1 VRIIVWFQIRFYGTL
16 IENIYQRKERRIR
29 DNHAMPSN
37 RQLEYLIAL
46 ADTHHFRRA
55 AEKIGVSQPTLSAQ
69 LSTLEE
75 NLGAQLVER
84 SRSRV
89 LLTPLGSEV
98 ERIARQVLRDVQEMR
113 DVCTVQSG
121 QFSGTIRLGLPPTIG
136 PYLLP
141 HLVPRVH
148 KAYPDLKLYVRE
160 EVPHGLPTRL
170 QEGHHDVVVMP
181 LPIIGDELKSIPLYR
196 EPLYVAVPADSL
208 LAKSEFL
215 ERRDL
220 KGQAVLMLESGHH
233 LHEQVEAI
241 CEEFGAVP
249 LSNFEGTSLDTLRQM
264 VGMGMGISFLPDLFV
279 KGTLSKDRS
288 IKIIELKGRAI
299 YRTIGMLWRKT
310 SARSAEFEKLAV
322 HIKETVRRTFPN
334 CTVS

>member
-1 VRIIVWFQIRFYGTL
+1 
-16 IENIYQRKERRIR
+16 
-29 DNHAMPSN
+29 MPSI

-46 ADTHHFRRA
+46 SDTSHFRRA

-69 LSTLEE
+69 LATLEE
-75 NLGAQLVER
+75 SLGAQLVER

-89 LLTPLGSEV
+89 MLTPLGKDV
-98 ERIARQVLRDVQEMR
+98 ERVARQVLRDVQEMR
-113 DVCTVQSG
+113 DLCAVQSG

-160 EVPHGLPTRL
+160 EVPHGLPARL
-170 QEGHHDVVVMP
+170 QEGHHDVIVMP
-181 LPIIGDELKSIPLYR
+181 LPVVGDELQSIPLYR
-196 EPLYVAVPADSL
+196 EPLYLAVPADGP
-208 LAKSEFL
+208 LAGSTVL
-215 ERRDL
+215 DRRDL
-220 KGQAVLMLESGHH
+220 KGQAVLTLESGHH

-264 VGMGMGISFLPDLFV
+264 VGMGMGISFLPGLYV
-279 KGTLSKDRS
+279 HGTVAKDRS

-299 YRTIGMLWRKT
+299 YRAIGIFWRKT
-310 SARSAEFEKLAV
+310 SARGAEFEQLAE
-322 HIKETVRRTFPN
+322 HIKETVRRTFPS
-334 CTVS
+334 CTVL

>member
-1 VRIIVWFQIRFYGTL
+1 
-16 IENIYQRKERRIR
+16 
-29 DNHAMPSN
+29 MPSL

-46 ADTHHFRRA
+46 SETHHFRRA
-55 AEKIGVSQPTLSAQ
+55 AERVGVSQPTLSAQ
-69 LSTLEE
+69 LSTLEQ

-89 LLTPLGSEV
+89 LLTPIGKQV
-98 ERIARQVLRDVQEMR
+98 ERIARRVVRDMQEIR
-113 DVCTVQSG
+113 DVCAVQSG

-148 KAYPDLKLYVRE
+148 KAYPGLKLYVRE
-160 EVPHGLPTRL
+160 EVPHGLPARL
-170 QEGHHDVVVMP
+170 QEGQHDVIVMP
-181 LPIIGDELKSIPLYR
+181 LPVMADDLVSISLYR
-196 EPLYVAVPADSL
+196 EPLYLAVPADGP
-208 LAKSEFL
+208 LAKFDIL

-220 KGQAVLMLESGHH
+220 EGQAVLTLESGHQ

-264 VGMGMGISFLPDLFV
+264 VGMGMGISFLPALYV
-279 KGTLSKDRS
+279 HGTLAKDRS
-288 IKIIELKGRAI
+288 IKILELKGRSI

-310 SARSAEFEKLAV
+310 SARSAEFERLGH
-322 HIKETVRRTFPN
+322 HIRETVQRNFPN
-334 CTVS
+334 CPLS